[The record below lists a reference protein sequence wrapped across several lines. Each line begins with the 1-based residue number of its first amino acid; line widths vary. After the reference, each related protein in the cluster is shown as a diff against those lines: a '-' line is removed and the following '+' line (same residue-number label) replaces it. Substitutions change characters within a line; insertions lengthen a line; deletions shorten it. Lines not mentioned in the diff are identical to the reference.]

1 MTKTT
6 NTGARAAD
14 GPAEAV
20 PARRPAEDMSLGERA
35 WEWARSL
42 AVIIVLFL
50 IIRTF
55 LVQTFVITSGSMED
69 TLQVGDFLLIS
80 KAAYGATIPGTERRL
95 PGYADPRRGDV
106 IVFRAAHEPN
116 MDLVKRLI
124 ALPGDTVAMRGGVLY
139 LNGEAQVETYLK
151 GASDAQDAA
160 HPAFLWQREHLVG
173 DAISRSYQPTLQNW
187 GPLVV
192 PAGRYFALGDNRQQ
206 SLDSRFWGFV
216 EASKVKGR
224 AVFLYWSYDG
234 DTLRPFPWLTSVRWG
249 RIGDR
254 IR

>member
-1 MTKTT
+1 M
-6 NTGARAAD
+6 
-14 GPAEAV
+14 
-20 PARRPAEDMSLGERA
+20 GERT
-35 WEWARSL
+35 WEWIKSL
-42 AVIIVLFL
+42 AVIVVLFL
-50 IIRTF
+50 VIRTF

-80 KAAYGATIPGTERRL
+80 KAAYGAVIPGTESRL

-124 ALPGDTVAMRGGVLY
+124 GLPGDTISMREGVLH
-139 LNGEAQVETYLK
+139 LNGEPHGEAYLK
-151 GASDAQDAA
+151 DASLAQDVT
-160 HPAFLWQREHLVG
+160 HPAFVWQREFLTEAASFQDYH
-173 DAISRSYQPTLQNW
+173 PTLRTW
-187 GPLVV
+187 GPIVV
-192 PAGRYFALGDNRQQ
+192 PDGRYFALGDNRDQ

-216 EASKVKGR
+216 DATKVKGR
-224 AVFLYWSYDG
+224 AVFLYWSYDSS
-234 DTLRPFPWLTSVRWG
+234 LMRPFPWLTAVRWG